1 MSDQS
6 SDNLLPLLLKNNIQG
21 SYTQTS
27 FLLEK
32 KNREANQIIIYKYL
46 HTYMYTC
53 IHMYI
58 FPSNIY
64 LLHAHV
70 VNTKKK
76 KKLSAKANLDEN
88 NARDTNLLL
97 NQKKH

>member
-1 MSDQS
+1 
-6 SDNLLPLLLKNNIQG
+6 
-21 SYTQTS
+21 
-27 FLLEK
+27 
-32 KNREANQIIIYKYL
+32 
-46 HTYMYTC
+46 MYAC
-53 IHMYI
+53 IRMYI

-76 KKLSAKANLDEN
+76 KKLSSKANLDEN
-88 NARDTNLLL
+88 HARDTNLLL

>member
-1 MSDQS
+1 
-6 SDNLLPLLLKNNIQG
+6 
-21 SYTQTS
+21 
-27 FLLEK
+27 
-32 KNREANQIIIYKYL
+32 
-46 HTYMYTC
+46 MYTC

-58 FPSNIY
+58 CPSNIY

-76 KKLSAKANLDEN
+76 KLSSKANLDEN
-88 NARDTNLLL
+88 HARDTNLLL